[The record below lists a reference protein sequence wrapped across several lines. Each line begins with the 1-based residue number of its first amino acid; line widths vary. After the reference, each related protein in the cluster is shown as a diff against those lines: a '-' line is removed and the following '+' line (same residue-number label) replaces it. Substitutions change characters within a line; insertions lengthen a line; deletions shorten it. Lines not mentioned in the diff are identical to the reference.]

1 MQAGFKPG
9 EFGYCE
15 DGLGFAIYF
24 SGAGTDAGTIRAC
37 RYDCLAHRGT
47 KFGEYSGRDEG
58 LGMGDGTRK
67 NAAIGAAPVTWV
79 PAPLAAGPGRGDTPP
94 SAAVEEVPAVEAS
107 APATRG
113 CRHRGTIHIVRGSYG
128 FIRQDRDADD
138 LIVTR
143 A

>member
-1 MQAGFKPG
+1 MHRGFKPG

-67 NAAIGAAPVTWV
+67 NAAIGAAPVTRV
-79 PAPLAAGPGRGDTPP
+79 AAPLAAGPGRRDT
-94 SAAVEEVPAVEAS
+94 AS
-107 APATRG
+107 
-113 CRHRGTIHIVRGSYG
+113 VRGG
-128 FIRQDRDADD
+128 
-138 LIVTR
+138 
-143 A
+143 